1 MPRATSPR
9 TRKARTNPEENHG
22 NGQTAVI
29 TQPSNLEE
37 EIRARAYQLYEEA
50 GRQQGRDQEYWLRAE
65 SEILQRHGV
74 RRT

>member
-9 TRKARTNPEENHG
+9 TRKTRSNHEENHG

-29 TQPSNLEE
+29 TPPANLDE

-50 GRQQGRDQEYWLRAE
+50 GRQEGRDQEYWLRAE
-65 SEILQRHGV
+65 SEILERHGV
-74 RRT
+74 RRA